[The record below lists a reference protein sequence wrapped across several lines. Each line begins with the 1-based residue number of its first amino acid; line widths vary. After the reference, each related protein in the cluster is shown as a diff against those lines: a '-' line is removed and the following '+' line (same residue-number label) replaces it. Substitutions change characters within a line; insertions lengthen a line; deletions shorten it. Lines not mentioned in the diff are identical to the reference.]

1 VTQPQRRQGFLHL
14 LVTDYRALASLVGL
28 LVYGV
33 VRVAYDAYYTRLG
46 VFPEAVG
53 LSETTI
59 LGRAVLYLGLTVS
72 VAAIFGGLWLV
83 AVTWSL
89 KRSRAHRL
97 PDPTLRTI
105 FLGASAV
112 LALGAAGLVAGGDTL
127 RSLLGSNRFTYYC
140 FERCK
145 FALLRPDQLADFR
158 AAERR
163 FAVKH
168 PGYHVLDLGPAW
180 LVAIPLGLLLL
191 AAAVGLVVL
200 RSDERDTSRLRPG
213 IVLGLF
219 AAAAVAAGLLAPH
232 LVAAGEEVSGHDRS
246 AAYHATSFVDAHPS
260 FLSWGVFLLVLFAV
274 GLGLLAALDRL
285 IDGEPMR
292 SPWLVA
298 SFVAVV
304 PVLLGFRE
312 PVVPLFI
319 EEEGGWKVA
328 AAVALWVSLMAIAFW
343 LRPPAPGRVEMGRAI
358 LGFLLAVVVTLTL
371 LLAWER
377 GVNLAKQAAMGDQ
390 IFAKRFSLL
399 SVRANAVCLEP
410 KTKDVKLSLLA
421 RPYMYLG
428 ETGGTL
434 VLYDYVR
441 DLANDVPTSFP
452 LRVPSSDVVVR
463 LAARAAPGERVPARW
478 VGWSCPRSR

>member
-1 VTQPQRRQGFLHL
+1 VTQPNRHGFLHL

-72 VAAIFGGLWLV
+72 VAAIFGGIWLIAV
-83 AVTWSL
+83 AWFL

-97 PDPTLRTI
+97 PDATLRTI
-105 FLGASAV
+105 FLGASVV

-145 FALLRPDQLADFR
+145 FSLLRPDQLTVFR
-158 AAERR
+158 AAERQFSVR
-163 FAVKH
+163 H
-168 PGYHVLDLGPAW
+168 PADQVHDLGPAW
-180 LVAIPLGLLLL
+180 LIAIPLGLVLL
-191 AAAVGLVVL
+191 AALVGLVLL
-200 RSDERDTSRLRPG
+200 RSDGRGQAGAR
-213 IVLGLF
+213 VVFGLF

-232 LVAAGEEVSGHDRS
+232 LIAAGEEVSGHDRS

-260 FLSWGVFLLVLFAV
+260 FLRWGVLVLVLFAV
-274 GLGLLAALDRL
+274 GLGLLAVLDLL

-292 SPWLVA
+292 SPWLIA

-304 PVLLGFRE
+304 PVLLGFLE
-312 PVVPLFI
+312 SVVPLFV
-319 EEEGGWKVA
+319 EEEGVWNVV
-328 AAVALWVSLMAIAFW
+328 AAVALWVALMAVGFW
-343 LRPPAPGRVEMGRAI
+343 LRPVAREDVERTRPI
-358 LGFLLAVVVTLTL
+358 LGFLLAVIVTLTL

-377 GVNLAKQAAMGDQ
+377 GLNLAKQAAMGDQ
-390 IFAKRFSLL
+390 ILAKRFSLL

-410 KTKDVKLSLLA
+410 KTMDAKLGLPA

-463 LAARAAPGERVPARW
+463 LAARAARGEKVPARW
-478 VGWSCPRSR
+478 VGWSCPRRR

>member
-1 VTQPQRRQGFLHL
+1 MTQSNRQGFLHL

-72 VAAIFGGLWLV
+72 VAAIFGGIWLILV
-83 AVTWSL
+83 RWSL
-89 KRSRAHRL
+89 TGSRAHRW
-97 PDPTLRTI
+97 PDPRWRTI

-145 FALLRPDQLADFR
+145 FSLLRPDQLAGGR
-158 AAERR
+158 ATERKL
-163 FAVKH
+163 AVEH

-180 LVAIPLGLLLL
+180 LIAIP
-191 AAAVGLVVL
+191 VGLVLVAAVAGLVL
-200 RSDERDTSRLRPG
+200 LRRDGRGRAH
-213 IVLGLF
+213 VRAKVVFGLF
-219 AAAAVAAGLLAPH
+219 AAAAMVAGLLAPH
-232 LVAAGEEVSGHDRS
+232 LVAAGEEVSGHDRN

-260 FLSWGVFLLVLFAV
+260 FLRWGVFLLVAGAV
-274 GLGLLAALDRL
+274 WLGLLAVLDLL

-292 SPWLVA
+292 SPWLMA

-304 PVLLGFRE
+304 PVLLGFLE
-312 PVVPLFI
+312 PVVPGFV
-319 EEEGGWKVA
+319 EEEGVWKVV
-328 AAVALWVSLMAIAFW
+328 AAVALWASLMLVGFW
-343 LRPPAPGRVEMGRAI
+343 LRPAAREEVERTRPI
-358 LGFLLAVVVTLTL
+358 LGFLLAVIVTLTL

-377 GVNLAKQAAMGDQ
+377 GLNLAKQAAMGDQ
-390 IFAKRFSLL
+390 ILAKRFSLL
-399 SVRANAVCLEP
+399 SVRANAVCLVP
-410 KTKDVKLSLLA
+410 KTKDAKLSLPA

-452 LRVPSSDVVVR
+452 LRAPASDVVVR
-463 LAARAAPGERVPARW
+463 LAARAARGEKVPARW
-478 VGWSCPRSR
+478 VGWSCPRRR